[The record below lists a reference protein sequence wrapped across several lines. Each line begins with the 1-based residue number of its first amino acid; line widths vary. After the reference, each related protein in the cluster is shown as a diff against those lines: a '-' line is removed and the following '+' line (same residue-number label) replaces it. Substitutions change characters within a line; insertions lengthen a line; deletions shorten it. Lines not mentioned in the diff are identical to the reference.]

1 MCTYILPNVSN
12 NVKKKT
18 QVIKVKSH
26 FIWSPVTCNFQDRV
40 RELRNR
46 PTSLNAMWIKQYLFS
61 SESHQIFV
69 SSMGCFKR
77 DSTSSDSHPTMI
89 HFIVKLCLC
98 LIETLLATEEKDLS
112 TSSTTYDFCV
122 VQDRCIYFIRKNI
135 ATENTAYKCTFFWKF
150 WLRWTGSF
158 SHLETSALHFSPNE
172 DNRKGETMTYALS
185 DTTGCCVLIKLL

>member
-1 MCTYILPNVSN
+1 
-12 NVKKKT
+12 
-18 QVIKVKSH
+18 
-26 FIWSPVTCNFQDRV
+26 
-40 RELRNR
+40 
-46 PTSLNAMWIKQYLFS
+46 MWIKQYLFS

-89 HFIVKLCLC
+89 HVIVKLCLC

-122 VQDRCIYFIRKNI
+122 VQDRCVYVIRKNI
-135 ATENTAYKCTFFWKF
+135 ATENTAYKCNFFWIF

-158 SHLETSALHFSPNE
+158 SKTSGNIRFAFQSEWGQQKGRNNDIRPLWHNRVLCAHKAIVKLPNSLW
-172 DNRKGETMTYALS
+172 R
-185 DTTGCCVLIKLL
+185 LLFEGKIHIFGAHSAKKIHMKKINTVSF

>member
-1 MCTYILPNVSN
+1 
-12 NVKKKT
+12 
-18 QVIKVKSH
+18 
-26 FIWSPVTCNFQDRV
+26 
-40 RELRNR
+40 
-46 PTSLNAMWIKQYLFS
+46 MWIKQYLFS

-98 LIETLLATEEKDLS
+98 LIGTLLATEEKDLS

-172 DNRKGETMTYALS
+172 ENRKGETMTYALS